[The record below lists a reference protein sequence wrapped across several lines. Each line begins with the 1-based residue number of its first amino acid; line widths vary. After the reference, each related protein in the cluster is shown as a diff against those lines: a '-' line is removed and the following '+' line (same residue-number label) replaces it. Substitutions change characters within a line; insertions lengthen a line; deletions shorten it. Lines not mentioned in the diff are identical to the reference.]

1 MLRIQQSKIL
11 LYIAPVLLALF
22 FAGSILFLKTSY
34 FIAFV
39 GIIVVLPIFVIYP
52 EISLVFYTT
61 SIGFIDPICESL
73 GIPSGLRALP
83 IALLIV
89 SLLIF
94 FALRKKKGIRFVE
107 TFGVTP

>member
-61 SIGFIDPICESL
+61 SIGCSPQAEKQKELQCLNIT
-73 GIPSGLRALP
+73 GL
-83 IALLIV
+83 
-89 SLLIF
+89 F
-94 FALRKKKGIRFVE
+94 FVL
-107 TFGVTP
+107 